1 MSTRNRRMKRKP
13 AFSAFELRPNA
24 KKRKP
29 RRSKSASSKSGSQLS
44 RLLLKPSV
52 SNRKGSLLKKLPPKL
67 IVLSKRKLLPKMLLA
82 WRLRRTPKMSE
93 SVLKRR
99 LPPPKLSEFVLKRRP
114 ESSKR
119 ELPQKMKPRL
129 SKSDS
134 LPKMPLAWRL
144 RRKPPRQN
152 NIGSWSKLSLCAAK
166 SMHISCTSRLK

>member
-24 KKRKP
+24 KKRKL
-29 RRSKSASSKSGSQLS
+29 RRSKSGSQLS
-44 RLLLKPSV
+44 RLLLLKPSA
-52 SNRKGSLLKKLPPKL
+52 SNRKGSPLKKLPPKL
-67 IVLSKRKLLPKMLLA
+67 IVLSKRELLPKMLLA

-119 ELPQKMKPRL
+119 ELPQKMKPRHWRL
-129 SKSDS
+129 NKSDS